1 MTTNR
6 FLIGKFMQGL
16 IPTEASMPTTSS
28 CSFCKTTGAVAD
40 SEGTLMVCPVCQGRK
55 EPWSQLQMKFK
66 KMKIIRVDTVTDA
79 NGGQCGLSQAM
90 EPSIAV
96 GYSRLRRKPKPP
108 PTQPPKRI
116 PKASRGST
124 THYARSPENW
134 QLHRNIT
141 P

>member
-55 EPWSQLQMKFK
+55 EPWSQLQMKIK

-79 NGGQCGLSQAM
+79 NGG
-90 EPSIAV
+90 AV
-96 GYSRLRRKPKPP
+96 RLITSHGTFDSRRLFPTKAKAAAHTAAEAYTEGKPWE
-108 PTQPPKRI
+108 
-116 PKASRGST
+116 
-124 THYARSPENW
+124 HYALRPLTRE
-134 QLHRNIT
+134 LAAA
-141 P
+141 